1 MTKIEWANRTWNPV
15 TGCTRVSEG
24 CDHCY
29 MHRMYP
35 RLKGFGTPGYS
46 LEPDMI
52 EEMPDRLGQ
61 PMLWKKPARI
71 FVCSMSDFFH
81 DDISGSYRDRMFR
94 AMTQAATERGH
105 IFMVL
110 TKRPAIAL
118 SWWNGHRPRNN
129 KDDFWHPN
137 IWLGTSVEKQKYVSR
152 IKLLKRMPEH
162 ITKFVSAEPLIDE
175 LDIRQWLM
183 DGTVNWVIAGGE
195 SGPGARPMQ
204 EQWAR
209 HLREQCKASE
219 VPYFLKQLGGARNK
233 RGGELAVLDGVR
245 YTEFPATP
253 VPGR

>member
-52 EEMPDRLGQ
+52 EQMPDRLGQ

-81 DDISGSYRDRMFR
+81 NDISGSYRDRMFR
-94 AMTQAATERGH
+94 AMTEAATERGH

-118 SWWNGHRPRNN
+118 SWWQRHRPQN
-129 KDDFWHPN
+129 
-137 IWLGTSVEKQKYVSR
+137 
-152 IKLLKRMPEH
+152 KRMDGAR
-162 ITKFVSAEPLIDE
+162 TAE
-175 LDIRQWLM
+175 
-183 DGTVNWVIAGGE
+183 GGE
-195 SGPGARPMQ
+195 GVTGAMIRARIRVYGRLAAECGAPAYSTGYLDSRSVPPRGP
-204 EQWAR
+204 
-209 HLREQCKASE
+209 
-219 VPYFLKQLGGARNK
+219 RNLTAV
-233 RGGELAVLDGVR
+233 GESCR
-245 YTEFPATP
+245 
-253 VPGR
+253 

>member
-52 EEMPDRLGQ
+52 EQMPDRLGQ

-81 DDISGSYRDRMFR
+81 NEIPGSYRDRMFR
-94 AMTQAATERGH
+94 AMTEAATERGH

-118 SWWNGHRPRNN
+118 SWWNGHRPQNN

-137 IWLGTSVEKQKYVSR
+137 IWLGTSVERQKYVSR
-152 IKLLKRMPEH
+152 IQAAQENAGAHHKVR
-162 ITKFVSAEPLIDE
+162 VG
-175 LDIRQWLM
+175 
-183 DGTVNWVIAGGE
+183 GTAD
-195 SGPGARPMQ
+195 RR
-204 EQWAR
+204 AR
-209 HLREQCKASE
+209 HQTVADGRHRE
-219 VPYFLKQLGGARNK
+219 LGDR
-233 RGGELAVLDGVR
+233 RRGVR
-245 YTEFPATP
+245 PRGQTDARAMGKAPQGAMQSIGSALLPEAT
-253 VPGR
+253 GRGQKQEGR